1 MEPQPCRPDQ
11 DARTKRSCRPWLR
24 RRWKSLAA
32 LLLLGLFGYGVCWW
46 QVPKRM
52 RVVTHVTFEYPEYPS
67 TVTVCAQGYLFK
79 DVFYDW
85 RGKERWRLGQAPAA
99 SFPTEPP
106 SDRYTRATA
115 SETAEAK
122 RQLLE
127 SIGHAVRPSPS
138 GEYLARAIVDGHHTR
153 LQLFRHGKLIT
164 DRRLPLDLAP
174 YYTLEWMPW
183 IGLQVHDDGT
193 VWAGLRGSAQNS
205 PVYVVKEDRI
215 VATGTLPR
223 GTHGL
228 SPDARFYVPYNDDN
242 RYYPI
247 TLQDKRVVLSPGI
260 AHPYGPHILLYD
272 GAFINGDNMLYR
284 EAGKASG
291 ERIIP
296 LGNSLRYLVYETPTV
311 IGIYNP
317 TTGIRIYNPT
327 TGEFW
332 LCAVDGGV
340 LAGYATDDG
349 RHAVLLVTGGRPGRI
364 SRLVEQYLPGVY
376 QQYLAKRGEKHTYII
391 YERPGKILAR
401 YPLRKGP
408 SDCSPTAY
416 LSPDGRAMLLLHNIH
431 YSCGDSPPNS
441 YYTLL
446 RW

>member
-1 MEPQPCRPDQ
+1 
-11 DARTKRSCRPWLR
+11 
-24 RRWKSLAA
+24 
-32 LLLLGLFGYGVCWW
+32 
-46 QVPKRM
+46 M
-52 RVVTHVTFEYPEYPS
+52 RVVTHVTFEYPPIG
-67 TVTVCAQGYLFK
+67 TVRAQGYLCK

-99 SFPTEPP
+99 SFPAEPP
-106 SDRYTRATA
+106 IDRYKRATA
-115 SETAEAK
+115 SETAKAK

-127 SIGHAVRPSPS
+127 SIGHAVCTSPS
-138 GEYLARAIVDGHHTR
+138 GEYLARAIVDGHQTR
-153 LQLFRHGKLIT
+153 LQLFQHGKLIT

-183 IGLQVHDDGT
+183 IGLQVHDDST
-193 VWAGLRGSAQNS
+193 VWAGLRGSTRNS

-223 GTHGL
+223 GTGGL

-247 TLQDKRVVLSPGI
+247 TLQGSRVVLSPGI
-260 AHPYGPHILLYD
+260 AHSHCPSLLLYD
-272 GAFINGDNMLYR
+272 GAFINGDGMLYR
-284 EAGKASG
+284 GAGKATG

-296 LGNSLRYLVYETPTV
+296 LGNSLRYLVYETPA
-311 IGIYNP
+311 
-317 TTGIRIYNPT
+317 GIRIYNPM
-327 TGEFW
+327 TGDFW
-332 LCAVDGGV
+332 LCAVDGEV
-340 LAGYATDDG
+340 QSGYATDDG
-349 RHAVLLVTGGRPGRI
+349 RHAVLLVIGGRPGRI
-364 SRLVEQYLPGVY
+364 SRLVEQYLPGFY
-376 QQYLAKRGEKHTYII
+376 QQYLARRSEEYTYIV

-408 SDCSPTAY
+408 LDCSPRAY
-416 LSPDGRAMLLLHNIH
+416 LSPDGRALLLLHNIH
-431 YSCGDSPPNS
+431 HSCGDSPPQS